1 MSSITEKYYQLRDYS
16 LMTVKG
22 ERSYEFIQGQVS
34 CDINLEQEKINGLFC
49 DEKGYVITNATL
61 FLEEDIKILIKD
73 DVAKILENEL
83 SKYSKF
89 YKCLIKTNKAHAFGR
104 VSNKVFEKCL
114 GKKEDLLSQQ
124 EWDRE
129 QILNFCIDIDGQLSC
144 KHRSTQFGYAFKDFV
159 SFEKGCYR
167 GQEVISR
174 LNYLAKNKRKCV
186 VFKQKGLEILNDSN
200 GRKIGEKIFTKTLGK
215 EEFVQF
221 FVEDLNFYHNDKII
235 LPVASQWV

>member
-1 MSSITEKYYQLRDYS
+1 
-16 LMTVKG
+16 MTVKG

-34 CDINLEQEKINGLFC
+34 CDINSQQEKIDGLFC

-61 FLEEDIKILIKD
+61 FLEKEIKILIKD

-89 YKCLIKTNKAHAFGR
+89 YKCLVKTDKADVFGKI
-104 VSNKVFEKCL
+104 SNKVFEKYL
-114 GKKEDLLSQQ
+114 GKKRDLLSQQ
-124 EWDRE
+124 EWDKE
-129 QILNFCIDIDGQLSC
+129 QILNFCADIDGQLSC
-144 KHRSTQFGYAFKDFV
+144 KYRATQFGYNFKDYI

-174 LNYLAKNKRKCV
+174 LNYLAKTKRKCV

-200 GRKIGEKIFTKTLGK
+200 GRKIGEKIFTKILGK
-215 EEFVQF
+215 EVFVQF
-221 FVEDLNFYHNDKII
+221 FVEDLNFYHDSKII
-235 LPVASQWV
+235 HPVASQWV